1 MTEKEVSR
9 EEINKALFS
18 QLVVMFATSAMQQM
32 GKLMNP
38 VTKKVEVSLEGAEAT
53 IELLDMLEAKTKG
66 NVDKDEE
73 RLLKDTLMSL
83 KLNFVETMEATPGMQ
98 TTAGEKRDAQPAAD
112 QPKPLDDDDKG
123 PKFHKKYD

>member
-1 MTEKEVSR
+1 MTER
-9 EEINKALFS
+9 DITPDEINKALFS

-66 NVDKDEE
+66 NLDPDEE

-83 KLNFVETMEATPGMQ
+83 KLNFVELMEKTPGMQ
-98 TTAGEKRDAQPAAD
+98 TVPGEKPGAQPAAE
-112 QPKPLDDDDKG
+112 PLKPAEGDDKG
-123 PKFHKKYD
+123 PKFHKKYE

>member
-1 MTEKEVSR
+1 MTER
-9 EEINKALFS
+9 EITRDEINKALFS

-66 NVDKDEE
+66 NLDADEE

-83 KLNFVETMEATPGMQ
+83 KLNFVELMEKTPGMQ
-98 TTAGEKRDAQPAAD
+98 TVPGEGPADQPAAE
-112 QPKPLDDDDKG
+112 QPKPPEGEDKG
-123 PKFHKKYD
+123 PKFHKKYE